1 MRPTLASV
9 VLVADLT
16 GTLVFAA
23 EGAMVAS
30 ARHLDLFGI
39 MVLACVVALGGG
51 MIRDVLIGAVPPS
64 AIRDWRYP
72 ALAFLTGLMV
82 FLLPPALRLAPGGPV
97 LAVLD
102 AAGLSLFAVAGAEK
116 ALSRGVG
123 ALGAA
128 LMGMVTAV
136 GGGVMR
142 DLLLA
147 RVPLILVSDIYATA
161 ALAGAAVGVASR
173 RLAVPVAW
181 GAVAGGLVCF
191 GLRLLALRYGWNLP
205 GASGHDRS
213 F

>member
-82 FLLPPALRLAPGGPV
+82 FLLPPALRLAPGGSV

-161 ALAGAAVGVASR
+161 ALAGAAVVVAPPR
-173 RLAVPVAW
+173 RGRAGGRGGL
-181 GAVAGGLVCF
+181 AGGLVCF
-191 GLRLLALRYGWNLP
+191 GLRLMALRYGWNLP
-205 GASGHDRS
+205 GVAR
-213 F
+213 

>member
-1 MRPTLASV
+1 MRSTLASV

-82 FLLPPALRLAPGGPV
+82 FLLPPALRLAPGGSV
-97 LAVLD
+97 LAILD

-161 ALAGAAVGVASR
+161 ALAGAAVVVRPRPRGV
-173 RLAVPVAW
+173 P
-181 GAVAGGLVCF
+181 GGRGGGGGGGGWF
-191 GLRLLALRYGWNLP
+191 GQR
-205 GASGHDRS
+205 
-213 F
+213 